1 MALAKQ
7 MALTIQA
14 CIMVIAVSLFLVS
27 CTSFGTG
34 RTGPRPIADF
44 RVGSDGARI
53 QFMPNLPPP
62 RLYDDQPFDV
72 LIRVWNVGAEN
83 VGGSN
88 DRIYLS
94 GFDPSIITG
103 LSAFGQPIPKLEGKT
118 QYNLEGTFDYVSFKG
133 TIRNLK
139 SLNVDR
145 YPVSPLLATACYQYK
160 TVSSENVC
168 IDPDPFSTSA
178 KTKACV
184 SRPASAGTQGAP
196 IAVQR
201 IDVEPSTSRS
211 RFQIDIANVGGG
223 DVFLPG
229 AVYSTKCSPFDP
241 RGLEFS
247 EVDRVRLDRMEVAGT
262 SITPSCRPVDSQG
275 FIRLINGR
283 ATIVCEYVSSGQG
296 SAFVTPLI
304 TELRYGYRRTAST
317 SVDILPS
324 R

>member
-1 MALAKQ
+1 MP
-7 MALTIQA
+7 
-14 CIMVIAVSLFLVS
+14 VSRTRIFLVCSLLIVMLVVTS
-27 CTSFGTG
+27 CTSIGG
-34 RTGPRPIADF
+34 KRTGPRPIAEF
-44 RVGSDGARI
+44 RVGSEGLRV

-72 LIRVWNVGAEN
+72 LMKVWNMGAEN

-94 GFDPSIITG
+94 GFDPSIVTG
-103 LSAFGQPIPKLEGKT
+103 LSSFGQPIPKLEGKT
-118 QYNLEGTFDYVSFKG
+118 QFNLEGTFDYVSFKG

-168 IDPDPFSTSA
+168 IDPDPFSPAA
-178 KTKACV
+178 KTKACIP
-184 SRPASAGTQGAP
+184 RPTTGGTQGAP
-196 IAVQR
+196 VAVQR
-201 IDVEPSTSRS
+201 IDIEPSTGRS
-211 RFQIDIANVGGG
+211 RFQVDIANVGGG

-229 AVYSTKCSPFDP
+229 AVYANKCSPFDP
-241 RGLEFS
+241 RGLDFS

-262 SITPSCRPVDSQG
+262 SIAPSCRPVDSQG
-275 FIRLINGR
+275 FIRLIGGR
-283 ATIVCEYVSSGQG
+283 ATVVCEYVSSGQG

-304 TELRYGYRRTAST
+304 TELSYGFRRTVST
-317 SVDILPS
+317 NVEIFPS